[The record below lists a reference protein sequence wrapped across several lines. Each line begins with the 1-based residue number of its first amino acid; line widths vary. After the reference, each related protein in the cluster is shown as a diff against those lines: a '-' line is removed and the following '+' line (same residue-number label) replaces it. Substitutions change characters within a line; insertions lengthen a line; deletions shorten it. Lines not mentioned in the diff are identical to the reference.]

1 MRVAAVPET
10 SISVKRVY
18 DPPGP
23 DDGRRVL
30 VDRLWPRGLRK
41 EAAHLDDWLRDIAP
55 SDELRRWYGHA
66 PERWPEFER
75 RYREELLQP
84 PRAALLDR
92 LANNAP
98 LTLLT
103 ATKDVDHSNAAVL
116 RAVLLT
122 AR

>member
-1 MRVAAVPET
+1 LVALER

-18 DPPGP
+18 DAPSA

-41 EAAHLDDWLRDIAP
+41 EAAQLDDWVREIAP
-55 SDELRRWYGHA
+55 SDELRRWYGHV

-75 RYREELLQP
+75 RYREELEQP
-84 PRAALLDR
+84 PRNALLDR
-92 LANNAP
+92 LVINAP

-103 ATKDVDHSNAAVL
+103 ATKDADHSNAAVL
-116 RAVLLT
+116 RAVLL
-122 AR
+122 ARR